1 MAKIT
6 VEKGVDLHNRLYF
19 RLSKKRGTISQREAY
34 EAMEKEGE
42 FGRFLMDFPVTEDVP
57 EEYYEEGDAWYLY
70 PVDEML
76 DMAAEDKFGEGY
88 EACMRD
94 YKLDKES

>member
-1 MAKIT
+1 
-6 VEKGVDLHNRLYF
+6 
-19 RLSKKRGTISQREAY
+19 
-34 EAMEKEGE
+34 
-42 FGRFLMDFPVTEDVP
+42 MDFPVTEDVP
-57 EEYYEEGDAWYLY
+57 VEYYEEGDTWYLY

-76 DMAAEDKFGEGY
+76 DVKAEEKFGEGY